1 MTHQFRKLNVDL
13 PRQPLSNQRI
23 WAIAGWI
30 LAAIIVIVTA
40 ISYISSQN
48 A

>member
-1 MTHQFRKLNVDL
+1 MAQQFRKLNVDL
-13 PRQPLSNQRI
+13 PRQPLSDERI